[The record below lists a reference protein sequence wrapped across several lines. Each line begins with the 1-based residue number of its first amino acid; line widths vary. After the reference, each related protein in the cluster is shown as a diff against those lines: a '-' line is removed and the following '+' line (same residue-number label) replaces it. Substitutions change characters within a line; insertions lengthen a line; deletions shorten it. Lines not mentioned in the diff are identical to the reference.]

1 MVPKDDKGNV
11 VGRPMLQVFES
22 CTQFIRTIPAISAMP
37 SNPEDIDT
45 TGEDHI
51 YDECCHICM
60 ARPMNFDDTKL
71 VLKPLSTIL
80 IDSLSKKQPDEGF
93 GDYVASE
100 VDAYEKA
107 MGFGHREM
115 ELIYDRV

>member
-1 MVPKDDKGNV
+1 MVPKDENGNV
-11 VGRPMLQVFES
+11 CGRPMLQVFES
-22 CTQFIRTIPAISAMP
+22 CTQFIRTIPSLSAMP

-60 ARPMNFDDTKL
+60 ARPLNFDDRKF
-71 VLKPLSTIL
+71 VLKPLSTII
-80 IDSLSKKQPDEGF
+80 IDSLEKKSTDDEF

-100 VDAYEKA
+100 MDAYERA
-107 MGFGHREM
+107 MGYGHREM